1 MNYNIDIDSTI
12 GYPYSSNY
20 VKSLLSGYKGKPC
33 TVRINSLGG
42 NVRDALDIRQQFIDH
57 GDITACVVGMTAS
70 AATII
75 AMGAK
80 KVCMSKHALLLIHP
94 SSTYIC
100 EWGQMNKEELDALI
114 RDLERSTD
122 TLGKVDDVLTDI
134 YAKKCK
140 KPKCEVKAVLEA
152 SRWLTAD
159 ECLRF
164 GLVDEIFDGED
175 IPLSDKIKNEI
186 QACGFCI
193 PTDNNALIHKAKDIL
208 NKTNTTTNM
217 KKKLELPL
225 ISALLSLGVIE
236 AEDDKTSLT
245 SEQLASIEKDIKS
258 KTETITSLT
267 SEKETLA
274 NEVEKLKA
282 EKEAL
287 SKTNKELQEQVT
299 ALNDGDGDTS
309 QQASDKTDES
319 ASYQQ
324 AVEMAGFLSE
334 LV

>member
-1 MNYNIDIDSTI
+1 
-12 GYPYSSNY
+12 
-20 VKSLLSGYKGKPC
+20 
-33 TVRINSLGG
+33 
-42 NVRDALDIRQQFIDH
+42 
-57 GDITACVVGMTAS
+57 
-70 AATII
+70 
-75 AMGAK
+75 
-80 KVCMSKHALLLIHP
+80 
-94 SSTYIC
+94 
-100 EWGQMNKEELDALI
+100 
-114 RDLERSTD
+114 
-122 TLGKVDDVLTDI
+122 
-134 YAKKCK
+134 
-140 KPKCEVKAVLEA
+140 
-152 SRWLTAD
+152 
-159 ECLRF
+159 
-164 GLVDEIFDGED
+164 
-175 IPLSDKIKNEI
+175 
-186 QACGFCI
+186 
-193 PTDNNALIHKAKDIL
+193 
-208 NKTNTTTNM
+208 M

-245 SEQLASIEKDIKS
+245 SEQLASIEKEIKS

-309 QQASDKTDES
+309 QQASDKTDET